1 MTKIKVVCRQ
11 GVEYSLLARGTQG
24 EVRRLK
30 EMLSN
35 CCCYVCHNRHC
46 EIPIE
51 GKQECRNECELYGK
65 RFCERK
71 EEQL

>member
-1 MTKIKVVCRQ
+1 MPKIKIICRQ

-35 CCCYVCHNRHC
+35 CCCYVCPKLYC
-46 EIPIE
+46 EKLIK
-51 GKQECRNECELYGK
+51 GKQECKNECEKYGK
-65 RFCERK
+65 RFCEKK
-71 EEQL
+71 EE